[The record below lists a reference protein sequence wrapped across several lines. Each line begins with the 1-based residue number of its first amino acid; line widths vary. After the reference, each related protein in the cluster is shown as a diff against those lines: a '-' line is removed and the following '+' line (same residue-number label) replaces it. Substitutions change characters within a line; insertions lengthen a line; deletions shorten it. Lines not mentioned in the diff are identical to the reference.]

1 MEVLAQWIMSLAT
14 GRGRRDLAPSCKRP
28 HTLCYLDVFQTA
40 PLLAQTGV
48 ADPLTPSLTQQTASS
63 PA

>member
-14 GRGRRDLAPSCKRP
+14 GRGRRDLAPSGKRP

-48 ADPLTPSLTQQTASS
+48 ADPLTPSFTQQTASS

>member
-1 MEVLAQWIMSLAT
+1 MEVFAQWIMSLAT
-14 GRGRRDLAPSCKRP
+14 GRGRRDLVAPYKRP
-28 HTLCYLDVFQTA
+28 RTLCCLDVFQTA